1 MRGSRVFSNPVTY
14 VHVHVHMHSQIWVQY
29 SAYYIIY
36 NINGYYVRVAVSLSY
51 VLYYT
56 IVIEVAFTQSLFSGD
71 EASRVIEAT
80 IMATGVSQNPYE
92 VAVAPAQIDPPSA
105 LGILL

>member
-1 MRGSRVFSNPVTY
+1 
-14 VHVHVHMHSQIWVQY
+14 MHTHTCICACAYAFMQY

>member
-1 MRGSRVFSNPVTY
+1 MLVTCTHIHVY
-14 VHVHVHMHSQIWVQY
+14 VHVHVHSQICVQY

-56 IVIEVAFTQSLFSGD
+56 IVIEVAFTQSLFSGN

-92 VAVAPAQIDPPSA
+92 VVVAPAQIDPPSA